1 MYKKQVCR
9 VKIFK
14 NLKVMR
20 MKPTKLKRMKVTLK
34 LRKKL
39 FHLELEWFR
48 LLFGFPLP
56 FNSQTRT
63 MLL

>member
-20 MKPTKLKRMKVTLK
+20 MKPNKLKRMKVTLK

-39 FHLELEWFR
+39 FHLELEWF
-48 LLFGFPLP
+48 PLH